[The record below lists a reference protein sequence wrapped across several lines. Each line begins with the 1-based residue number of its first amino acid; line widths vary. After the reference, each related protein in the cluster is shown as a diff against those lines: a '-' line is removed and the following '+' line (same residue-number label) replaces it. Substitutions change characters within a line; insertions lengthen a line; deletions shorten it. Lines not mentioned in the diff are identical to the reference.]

1 MLIHSFGNIY
11 NIFPLITNK
20 HLWFWYGLL
29 RVLDTCTHVQ
39 SYPIRVWFRHDFRLS
54 QRARRSDH
62 VVVVQAC
69 VTRIGQ
75 GNVEFGA
82 AGDGYDLPAFSH
94 TLTRP
99 LTRPLKHPYSPSHTP
114 SHTPLLAHYLAPLL
128 SPPIT
133 PIHTPLLTPP
143 VTIFHTHPLLHTLSY
158 TPLTHTLIPP
168 PIHTSTLS
176 HTHFHPLSHNRG
188 RHIGPR
194 AR

>member
-1 MLIHSFGNIY
+1 MGYYASLTHVHMYSPTQYVCGSVM
-11 NIFPLITNK
+11 IFVFLNALEGVIMSLLSKLVSPELARGTWNS
-20 HLWFWYGLL
+20 GLL
-29 RVLDTCTHVQ
+29 ATGMI
-39 SYPIRVWFRHDFRLS
+39 YP
-54 QRARRSDH
+54 
-62 VVVVQAC
+62 
-69 VTRIGQ
+69 
-75 GNVEFGA
+75 
-82 AGDGYDLPAFSH
+82 
-94 TLTRP
+94 
-99 LTRPLKHPYSPSHTP
+99 P